1 MVRSAWSLAV
11 GVLVSLASVTHSNAD
26 VILSQSNNPQALLG
40 DQVRGILGHE
50 HAALNALPSKRL
62 RSLVTEPKSA
72 AKLFKTPEPEVEVLR
87 YDTAYLGAIPAASG
101 NEQWRCLTEA
111 LYFEARG
118 ESVKG
123 IFAVGEVIL
132 NRVDNP
138 LYPSDVCGVI
148 YQGTGQRYQCQFTYS
163 CDGRKEIVSEPKA
176 WKKVGKIA
184 NLLLDG
190 TAPRN
195 LTEGAT
201 HYHTKAVKPRWS
213 KVFPRTA
220 TIGYHHFYRE
230 ARRYASN

>member
-1 MVRSAWSLAV
+1 MIRPATWAAA
-11 GVLVSLASVTHSNAD
+11 VLVSLSAVSHSNAD

-40 DQVRGILGHE
+40 EQVKSMLGRE
-50 HAALNALPSKRL
+50 HASLSAVPSKRMQK
-62 RSLVTEPKSA
+62 LVTQPRGLPNLFGEV
-72 AKLFKTPEPEVEVLR
+72 AKPEPAKLR
-87 YDTAYLGAIPAASG
+87 YDNAFLATVPARKGS
-101 NEQWRCLTEA
+101 ETWRCLTEA

-123 IFAVGEVIL
+123 IFAVGEVVL

-138 LYPSDVCGVI
+138 LYPNDVCSVI
-148 YQGTGQRYQCQFTYS
+148 YQGTGKRYQCQFTYS

-176 WKKVGKIA
+176 WKKVGKVA
-184 NLLLDG
+184 QLLLDG
-190 TAPRN
+190 TAPRD
-195 LTEGAT
+195 LTDGAT

-213 KVFPRTA
+213 RVFPRTA